1 MRRENFI
8 ETFGLP
14 DPRTTGN
21 WRRIIARMA
30 MISIRII
37 AAKSVAPQFPL
48 SGAEVDEEF
57 SLAVAELSHEVRSV
71 SEMRRLL

>member
-37 AAKSVAPQFPL
+37 NTGSIEQQVARQ
-48 SGAEVDEEF
+48 SQ
-57 SLAVAELSHEVRSV
+57 
-71 SEMRRLL
+71 